1 MYDTIIIGAG
11 PAGLTSAIYLRRA
24 NKKVLVLESKGYG
37 GQIASAD
44 KVENY
49 PGIAQISG
57 YELAENLYKQAENLG
72 AEIKFE
78 TVMSVMP
85 DKTVKT
91 NGGNYK
97 AKTVIIANGAEKRK
111 LNLKKESDFIGK
123 GVSYCATCDGNFFK
137 GKTVTVVGGGNSALE
152 DALYLSDVAN
162 KVYVVHQF
170 DEFNAEE
177 KYRED
182 LSQKSNVSFFMES
195 TVTAINGENKLET
208 VTVTDRN
215 KTNKELDTDGLFIA
229 IGQEPKNQ
237 VFSNVVNLN
246 EAGYIRCN
254 DSVYTK
260 TDGIFAA
267 GDTREK
273 ELRQLTT
280 AVSDGSLA
288 ATAALKC
295 IKDGDI

>member
-1 MYDTIIIGAG
+1 MYDSIIIGAG

-24 NKKVLVLESKGYG
+24 NKKVLVLEAKGYG

-57 YELAENLYKQAENLG
+57 FDLAENLYEQAKNMG

-78 TVMSVMP
+78 KVNAIQK
-85 DKTVKT
+85 DKTVET
-91 NGGNYK
+91 DSGIYHT
-97 AKTVIIANGAEKRK
+97 KTVIIANGAAKRK
-111 LNLKKESDFIGK
+111 LNLEKESDFIGK
-123 GVSYCATCDGNFFK
+123 GISYCATCDGNFFK
-137 GKTVTVVGGGNSALE
+137 NKTVAVVGGGNSALE
-152 DALYLSDVAN
+152 DALYLSDLAN
-162 KVYVVHQF
+162 KVYIIHQF
-170 DEFNAEE
+170 DEFNGEE

-182 LSQKSNVSFFMES
+182 LLKKNNVSFLMES
-195 TVTAINGENKLET
+195 TVKAIHGNGKLET
-208 VTVTDRN
+208 ITVADCDGVTR
-215 KTNKELDTDGLFIA
+215 EISIDGLFIA

-237 VFSNVVNLN
+237 MFSNVVDLN
-246 EAGYIRCN
+246 DAGYIHCENGIFTR
-254 DSVYTK
+254 

-267 GDTREK
+267 GDTCEK

-288 ATAALKC
+288 ATAALKSM
-295 IKDGDI
+295 KG

>member
-1 MYDTIIIGAG
+1 MYDSIIIGAG

-24 NKKVLVLESKGYG
+24 NKKVLVLESKGFG
-37 GQIASAD
+37 GQIANAD

-49 PGIAQISG
+49 PGIAEISG
-57 YELAENLYKQAENLG
+57 YELAENLYNQAKNMG

-78 TVMSVMP
+78 TVENVQN

-91 NGGNYK
+91 NGGTYK
-97 AKTVIIANGAEKRK
+97 GKTVIIANGAAKRK
-111 LNLKKESDFIGK
+111 LNLKKENDFIGK
-123 GVSYCATCDGNFFK
+123 GISYCATCDGNFYK

-152 DALYLSDVAN
+152 DALYLSDVAD

-182 LSQKSNVSFFMES
+182 LTQKSNVSFLMES
-195 TVTAINGENKLET
+195 TVTAINGDNKLET
-208 VTVTDRN
+208 VTVTD
-215 KTNKELDTDGLFIA
+215 KSGKAKEIDTDGLFIA

-246 EAGYIRCN
+246 EAGYIRCDN
-254 DSVYTK
+254 SVYTK

-273 ELRQLTT
+273 DLRQLTT

-288 ATAALKC
+288 ATAALKNM
-295 IKDGDI
+295 KG

>member
-49 PGIAQISG
+49 PGIAEISG
-57 YELAENLYKQAENLG
+57 YELAENLYKQAKNMG

-78 TVMSVMP
+78 TVESIGQ

-91 NGGNYK
+91 NSGTYK
-97 AKTVIIANGAEKRK
+97 AKTVIIANGAAKRK
-111 LNLKKESDFIGK
+111 LNLNKESDFIGK

-162 KVYVVHQF
+162 KVYIVHQF
-170 DEFNAEE
+170 DEFNGEE
-177 KYRED
+177 KYRQD
-182 LSQKSNVSFFMES
+182 LSQKNNVLFLMES
-195 TVTAINGENKLET
+195 TVTSINGNNKLET

-215 KTNKELDTDGLFIA
+215 GTAREIGTDGLFIA
-229 IGQEPKNQ
+229 IGQEPKNE

-246 EAGYIRCN
+246 DAGYIRC
-254 DSVYTK
+254 DHSVYTK

-273 ELRQLTT
+273 DLRQLTT

-288 ATAALKC
+288 ATAALKSM
-295 IKDGDI
+295 KG

>member
-1 MYDTIIIGAG
+1 MYDTIVIGGG

-24 NKKVLVLESKGYG
+24 NKKVLVLEGDGFG

-49 PGIAQISG
+49 PGIEMINGYDFAQS
-57 YELAENLYKQAENLG
+57 LYNQAKNMG

-78 TVMSVMP
+78 KAESISE

-91 NGGNYK
+91 NKETYK
-97 AKTVIIANGAEKRK
+97 AKTVIIANGAVKRK
-111 LNLKKESDFIGK
+111 LNLEKESDFVGK

-137 GKTVTVVGGGNSALE
+137 EKTVAVVGGGNSALE
-152 DALYLSDVAN
+152 DALYLSNLAN
-162 KVYVVHQF
+162 KVYLVHQF

-177 KYRED
+177 KYRTD
-182 LSQKSNVSFFMES
+182 LKNKNNVSYLMES
-195 TVTAINGENKLET
+195 KVTKLSGKDKLNAITVTNKNGDT
-208 VTVTDRN
+208 
-215 KTNKELDTDGLFIA
+215 KEIDTDGLFIA

-237 VFSNVVNLN
+237 HFSNVVDLTDD
-246 EAGYIRCN
+246 GYIRC
-254 DSVYTK
+254 DSAVYTK
-260 TDGIFAA
+260 TEGIFAA
-267 GDTREK
+267 GDTCEK

-288 ATAALKC
+288 ATAALKSM
-295 IKDGDI
+295 KG

>member
-1 MYDTIIIGAG
+1 MYDSIIIGAG

-24 NKKVLVLESKGYG
+24 NKKVLVLEAKGCG
-37 GQIASAD
+37 GQIANAD

-57 YELAENLYKQAENLG
+57 FELAENLYRQAKNMG

-78 TVMSVMP
+78 TVNAVRK
-85 DKTVKT
+85 DKTVQT
-91 NGGNYK
+91 NSGTYQG
-97 AKTVIIANGAEKRK
+97 KTVIIANGAAKRR

-137 GKTVTVVGGGNSALE
+137 GRTVAVVGGGNSALE
-152 DALYLSDVAN
+152 DALYLSDLAN
-162 KVYVVHQF
+162 KVYVIHQF
-170 DEFNAEE
+170 DEFNGED

-182 LSQKSNVSFFMES
+182 LMKKSNVSFLMES
-195 TVTAINGENKLET
+195 EVTAINGSDRLET
-208 VTVTDRN
+208 ITVADRGGASR
-215 KTNKELDTDGLFIA
+215 EIRIDGLFIA

-237 VFSNVVNLN
+237 MFSNVVDLTD
-246 EAGYIRCN
+246 AGYIRCGN
-254 DSVYTK
+254 GVYTK

-267 GDTREK
+267 GDTCEK

-280 AVSDGSLA
+280 AVSDGSVA
-288 ATAALKC
+288 ATAALKSM
-295 IKDGDI
+295 KG

>member
-1 MYDTIIIGAG
+1 MYDSIIIGAG

-37 GQIASAD
+37 GQIANAD

-49 PGIAQISG
+49 PGIAEISG
-57 YELAENLYKQAENLG
+57 YQLAENLYNQAKNMG

-78 TVMSVMP
+78 TVKSVGQ
-85 DKTVKT
+85 DKTVQT
-91 NGGNYK
+91 SGGTYQG
-97 AKTVIIANGAEKRK
+97 KTVIIANGAAKRK

-137 GKTVTVVGGGNSALE
+137 GKTVTVVGGGNAALE

-170 DEFNAEE
+170 DAFNGEE

-182 LSQKSNVSFFMES
+182 LSQKSNVSFLMES
-195 TVTAINGENKLET
+195 TVTALNGNGKLET

-215 KTNKELDTDGLFIA
+215 GTAKEIGTDGLFIA

-237 VFSNVVNLN
+237 VFANVADLN
-246 EAGYIRCN
+246 DAGYIRCN
-254 DSVYTK
+254 NSVYTK

-288 ATAALKC
+288 ATAALKSM
-295 IKDGDI
+295 KG

>member
-49 PGIAQISG
+49 PGIAEISG
-57 YELAENLYKQAENLG
+57 YELAENLYKQAKSMG
-72 AEIKFE
+72 AEIRFE
-78 TVMSVMP
+78 TVESISS

-91 NGGNYK
+91 NSGTYK
-97 AKTVIIANGAEKRK
+97 AKTVIIANGAAKRK

-137 GKTVTVVGGGNSALE
+137 GKTVTVVGGGNAALE

-170 DEFNAEE
+170 DEFNGEE
-177 KYRED
+177 KYSED
-182 LSQKSNVSFFMES
+182 LSQKENVSFLMGS
-195 TVTAINGENKLET
+195 TVTEIDGKNKLEV

-215 KTNKELDTDGLFIA
+215 GTARKIGTDGLFIA
-229 IGQEPKNQ
+229 IGQEPKNEA
-237 VFSNVVNLN
+237 FSNVVNLN
-246 EAGYIRCN
+246 DAGYIRC
-254 DSVYTK
+254 DRSVYTK
-260 TDGIFAA
+260 TEGIFAA

-273 ELRQLTT
+273 DLRQLTT

-288 ATAALKC
+288 ATAA
-295 IKDGDI
+295 IKSMKG

>member
-11 PAGLTSAIYLRRA
+11 PAGLTSAVYLRRA

-37 GQIASAD
+37 GQIANAV
-44 KVENY
+44 KIENY
-49 PGIAQISG
+49 PGIAEISG
-57 YELAENLYKQAENLG
+57 YELAQNLYNQAKNLG

-78 TVMSVMP
+78 TVEGILP

-91 NGGNYK
+91 NGGTYK
-97 AKTVIIANGAEKRK
+97 CKTVIIANGAAKRK
-111 LNLKKESDFIGK
+111 LNLEKEDRFLGK
-123 GVSYCATCDGNFFK
+123 GVSYCAACDGNFFK

-152 DALYLSDVAN
+152 DALYLSDVAD

-182 LSQKSNVSFFMES
+182 LSQKSNVSFLMES
-195 TVTAINGENKLET
+195 AVTQINGENKLEA
-208 VTVTDRN
+208 VTVTDKKGTSR
-215 KTNKELDTDGLFIA
+215 EIATDGLFIA
-229 IGQEPKNQ
+229 IGQEPDNRI
-237 VFSNVVNLN
+237 FSNVVNLN
-246 EAGYIRCN
+246 KSGYIECDN
-254 DSVYTK
+254 SVYTK
-260 TDGIFAA
+260 TQGIFAA

-288 ATAALKC
+288 ATAALKSM
-295 IKDGDI
+295 KG

>member
-1 MYDTIIIGAG
+1 MYDSVIIGAG

-49 PGIAQISG
+49 PGIARISG
-57 YELAENLYKQAENLG
+57 YQLAENLYEQAKG
-72 AEIKFE
+72 MGTEIRFE
-78 TVMSVMP
+78 TVRSVQK
-85 DKTVKT
+85 DKTVRT
-91 NGGNYK
+91 SGGTYRGR
-97 AKTVIIANGAEKRK
+97 TVIIANGAAKRK
-111 LNLKKESDFIGK
+111 LNLEKESDFIGK
-123 GVSYCATCDGNFFK
+123 GISYCATCDGNFFK
-137 GKTVTVVGGGNSALE
+137 GKTVTVVGGGNAALE
-152 DALYLSDVAN
+152 DALYLADLAE
-162 KVYVVHQF
+162 KVYVVHRF
-170 DEFNAEE
+170 DEFEGEE

-182 LSQKSNVSFFMES
+182 LSRKNNVSFLMES
-195 TVTAINGENKLET
+195 AVTAIGGSEKLET
-208 VTVTDRN
+208 VTVTDRGGAVR
-215 KTNKELDTDGLFIA
+215 EIATDGLFIA
-229 IGQEPKNQ
+229 IGQEPENQ
-237 VFSNVVNLN
+237 AFANVADLTD
-246 EAGYIRCN
+246 EGYIRCR

-288 ATAALKC
+288 ATAALKNM
-295 IKDGDI
+295 KG

>member
-1 MYDTIIIGAG
+1 MYDTVIIGAG

-37 GQIASAD
+37 GQISGAD

-49 PGIAQISG
+49 PGIAMISG
-57 YELAENLYKQAENLG
+57 IELAENLYNQAKDMG

-78 TVMSVMP
+78 TVKSVEK
-85 DKTVKT
+85 DKTVIT
-91 NGGNYK
+91 DGGTYK
-97 AKTVIIANGAEKRK
+97 AKTVIIANGAAKRK
-111 LNLKKESDFIGK
+111 LNLKKENDFIGK

-137 GKTVTVVGGGNSALE
+137 GKTVTVVGGGNAALE
-152 DALYLSDVAN
+152 DALYLSDVAD
-162 KVYVVHQF
+162 KVYLVHQF
-170 DEFNAEE
+170 DEFNGEE
-177 KYRED
+177 KYSED
-182 LSQKSNVSFFMES
+182 LSQKNNVSFMMNS
-195 TVTAINGENKLET
+195 TVTSINGSDKLET
-208 VTVTDRN
+208 VTVTNGN
-215 KTNKELDTDGLFIA
+215 KTAKDISTDGLFIA
-229 IGQEPKNQ
+229 IGQEPKNEL
-237 VFSNVVNLN
+237 FSNVVELN
-246 EAGYIRCN
+246 DAGYIKCN

-288 ATAALKC
+288 AAAALKNM
-295 IKDGDI
+295 KG

>member
-24 NKKVLVLESKGYG
+24 NKKVLVLEAKGYG

-49 PGIAQISG
+49 PGIAQITG
-57 YELAENLYKQAENLG
+57 FQLADNLYQQAKNMG

-78 TVMSVMP
+78 EVISVQK
-85 DKTVKT
+85 DKTVQT
-91 NGGNYK
+91 NGGTYQG
-97 AKTVIIANGAEKRK
+97 KTIIIANGAEKRK
-111 LNLKKESDFIGK
+111 LNLENESDFIGK

-137 GKTVTVVGGGNSALE
+137 GKTVTVVGGGNAAME
-152 DALYLSDVAN
+152 DALYLSDLAN
-162 KVYVVHQF
+162 KVNIIHQF
-170 DEFNAEE
+170 DEFNGEE
-177 KYRED
+177 KYQEE
-182 LSQKSNVSFFMES
+182 LSQKKNVSFMMES
-195 TVTAINGENKLET
+195 TVTAINGNGKLET
-208 VTVTDRN
+208 VTVTDRSGAA
-215 KTNKELDTDGLFIA
+215 EEIRTDGLFIA
-229 IGQEPKNQ
+229 IGQEPKNE

-246 EAGYIRCN
+246 DAGYIQCDN
-254 DSVYTK
+254 DVYTK

-280 AVSDGSLA
+280 AVGDGSIA
-288 ATAALKC
+288 ATAALKNM
-295 IKDGDI
+295 KG

>member
-24 NKKVLVLESKGYG
+24 NKKVLVLEAKGFG
-37 GQIASAD
+37 GQIANAD

-57 YELAENLYKQAENLG
+57 FDLANNLYQQAKNMG

-78 TVMSVMP
+78 TVESVQK

-91 NGGNYK
+91 NNAIYQG
-97 AKTVIIANGAEKRK
+97 KTVIIANGAAKRK
-111 LNLKKESDFIGK
+111 LNLNKETDFIGK

-137 GKTVTVVGGGNSALE
+137 GKTVAVVGGGNSALE
-152 DALYLSDVAN
+152 DALYLSDVAK
-162 KVYVVHQF
+162 KVFIIHQF

-177 KYRED
+177 KYLED
-182 LSQKSNVSFFMES
+182 LSQKNNVSFLMKS
-195 TVTAINGENKLET
+195 TVTELNGTQKLEAIT
-208 VTVTDRN
+208 VTNQN
-215 KTNKELDTDGLFIA
+215 KNTQKIETDGLFIA

-237 VFSNVVNLN
+237 VFSNVVDLN
-246 EAGYIRCN
+246 EAGYIQCGN
-254 DSVYTK
+254 GVYTK

-267 GDTREK
+267 GDTCEK

-288 ATAALKC
+288 ATAALKNM
-295 IKDGDI
+295 KG

>member
-24 NKKVLVLESKGYG
+24 NKKVLVLEAKGFG

-57 YELAENLYKQAENLG
+57 FELAENLYEQAKNMG
-72 AEIKFE
+72 AEISFE
-78 TVMSVMP
+78 TVKAVQS
-85 DKTVKT
+85 DKTVQT
-91 NGGNYK
+91 SRGTYQG
-97 AKTVIIANGAEKRK
+97 KTVIIANGAAKRK
-111 LNLKKESDFIGK
+111 LKLEKESDFIGK

-137 GKTVTVVGGGNSALE
+137 GKTVAVVGGGNSALE
-152 DALYLSDVAN
+152 DALYLSDVADR
-162 KVYVVHQF
+162 VYLIHQF
-170 DEFNAEE
+170 DEFNGED

-182 LSQKSNVSFFMES
+182 LSKRSNVSFMMES
-195 TVTAINGENKLET
+195 TVTAINGSVRLES
-208 VTVTDRN
+208 VTVTDRSGSAR
-215 KTNKELDTDGLFIA
+215 ELGTDGLFIA

-237 VFSNVVNLN
+237 MFSNVVDLN
-246 EAGYIRCN
+246 DTGYIRCY
-254 DSVYTK
+254 DSVYTG

-288 ATAALKC
+288 ATAALKNM
-295 IKDGDI
+295 KG

>member
-1 MYDTIIIGAG
+1 MYDTIVIGAG

-37 GQIASAD
+37 GQIANAD

-49 PGIAQISG
+49 PGIAEISG
-57 YELAENLYKQAENLG
+57 YELAENLYNQAKNMG
-72 AEIKFE
+72 AEIRFE
-78 TVMSVMP
+78 TVESVGQ
-85 DKTVKT
+85 DKSVKT
-91 NGGNYK
+91 NNGTYRG
-97 AKTVIIANGAEKRK
+97 KTVIIANGAAKRK

-170 DEFNAEE
+170 DKFNGEE
-177 KYRED
+177 KYCEE
-182 LSQKSNVSFFMES
+182 LSKKANVSFLMES
-195 TVTAINGENKLET
+195 TVTSINGKNKLEA

-215 KTNKELDTDGLFIA
+215 GITRDISTDGLFIA
-229 IGQEPKNQ
+229 IGQEPKNEA
-237 VFSNVVNLN
+237 FSNVVNLN
-246 EAGYIRCN
+246 DAGYIKCEQ
-254 DSVYTK
+254 SVYTK

-273 ELRQLTT
+273 DLRQLTT
-280 AVSDGSLA
+280 AVSDGSIA
-288 ATAALKC
+288 ATAALKMM
-295 IKDGDI
+295 KG

>member
-24 NKKVLVLESKGYG
+24 NKKVLVLESNGFG

-57 YELAENLYKQAENLG
+57 YELAESLYNQAKNMG

-78 TVMSVMP
+78 TVKSVDK

-91 NGGNYK
+91 SGGTYK
-97 AKTVIIANGAEKRK
+97 AKTVIIANGAAKRK
-111 LNLKKESDFIGK
+111 LNLNKESEFIGK
-123 GVSYCATCDGNFFK
+123 GVSYCATCDGNFFR
-137 GKTVTVVGGGNSALE
+137 GKTVAVVGGGNTALE

-162 KVYVVHQF
+162 KVYVIHQF
-170 DEFNAEE
+170 GEFNGED

-182 LSQKSNVSFFMES
+182 LEKKSNVSFIMNS
-195 TVTAINGENKLET
+195 TVTALNGNGRLESLT
-208 VTVTDRN
+208 VSDKNRAP
-215 KTNKELDTDGLFIA
+215 KEISADGLFIA
-229 IGQEPKNQ
+229 IGQEPKNEL
-237 VFSNVVNLN
+237 FSNVADLN
-246 EAGYIRCN
+246 DFGYIRCK

-260 TDGIFAA
+260 TSGIFAA

-288 ATAALKC
+288 ATAALKSM
-295 IKDGDI
+295 KG